1 MADRLVIM
9 DQGKIALQGVPRE
22 VFSQIK
28 TLKKLRLD
36 VPQVTELAQ
45 LLQKELPHIPSDI
58 LTIEEMV
65 MALCP

>member
-1 MADRLVIM
+1 MARLFWRFPK
-9 DQGKIALQGVPRE
+9 D

-28 TLKKLRLD
+28 TKKLRLD

-45 LLQKELPHIPSDI
+45 LLQRSTPYPSDI